1 MVLAAPIFLV
11 TQTKALSAFYSSN
24 REPLLR
30 LGLGATIAWLSLRLL
45 AKHHEHAHLAG
56 ASERASRERA
66 QLLSYFASASWL
78 SATSAAVASALPGAR
93 EAALGAALA
102 AAVRGAAD
110 AADEGAAAAGKG
122 GPSWLPT
129 GGVLERAQ
137 AARAAAVGAGSGGV
151 EGGGRGAAGAAALLR
166 KQEPA
171 LAEAA
176 PAATGRRLI

>member
-11 TQTKALSAFYSSN
+11 TQTKALSAFYASN

-45 AKHHEHAHLAG
+45 AKHHEHAQLAG

-66 QLLSYFASASWL
+66 QLLSYFVSASWL
-78 SATSAAVASALPGAR
+78 SATSGAVASAPPGAR

-122 GPSWLPT
+122 GPS